1 MEEIKEKLIEE
12 ELKEAYIDYAMSVI
26 VGRALPDVRDGL
38 KPIHRRI
45 LFVMHK
51 LGLTH
56 DKPFRKSATVVG
68 STMSMVHPHG
78 DIPIYDAL
86 VRMAQDF
93 SLRYPL
99 VEGQGNFGSIDGDSP
114 AATRYTEARL
124 AKISQEMLADIEK
137 DTVDFVPNYDGTLK
151 EPVVLPAKLPN
162 LLLNGS
168 SGIAVGMATNI
179 PPHNLREVADAIV
192 ALIDNRELSVED
204 LMSYIKGPDFPT
216 GGIICG
222 VNGIIKAYTTGRG
235 TIKIKSK
242 THIEEIKGKKSIV
255 ITEIPYMVNKS
266 SLLEEIATLIREKKI
281 EGITD
286 IRDESDREG
295 IRVVL
300 ELKPGTNPDVLLN
313 QLFKHTQLKTSFGI
327 IMLALYNGQPSVM
340 NLKRILTHYI
350 QHRKEVIE
358 RRTKFDLD
366 KAEKRAHILEG
377 LKIALI
383 NIDPIVKLIKSS
395 KNVDEARNLLVKK
408 FSLTNDQ
415 ANAILDMKLQKLTSL
430 EQNKI
435 QKEHEE
441 LKKRIK
447 ELKEILSEENK
458 IYEIIKK
465 EVIELKEKYGD
476 ERRTQIIE
484 EEEEID
490 VEDLIPKKNIV
501 IVATK
506 SGYIKRMPLNLYKGQ
521 KRGGK
526 GIKGAET
533 KEEDVIEHLF
543 TANTHSTILFFT
555 NKGKVY
561 SLKAYKIP
569 EASRYSKGKAIVN
582 LLKLEK
588 GELINTMIPIEFFDD
603 FHYLIMVTKKGIVK
617 KTKLNAFSNIYS
629 TGIRAIKLLKD
640 DELVQVRLT
649 PGSLKFIIGTKKGFA
664 LKFDE
669 CDVRPMGR
677 NATGVRGIKLAK
689 NDEVVG
695 IEVSVERGGYL
706 LAVTEKGYGKKT
718 PIKDYRLVRR
728 GGKGVINMKIREKN
742 GNVVGIKTVM
752 DHDEILITTIKG
764 QIIRLRANEI
774 STLGRNTQGVR
785 LIRLNQGDRV
795 GKIARVIKYL

>member
-281 EGITD
+281 EGIID

-340 NLKRILTHYI
+340 NLKRVLTHYI